1 VSQAGNVRGGG
12 GPIPPIVIQ
21 GYKAITFADS
31 PYTVQPTDYYISAD
45 TSGGAI
51 TVNFPDAPTENT
63 SYIIKDRTGD
73 ASINNITVKSLS
85 GVTTVDEAASKPIAG
100 NYGAMQLL
108 YHSGNYEIF

>member
-1 VSQAGNVRGGG
+1 MSQVTRRGGG
-12 GPIPPIVIQ
+12 SGPPPIIIQ
-21 GYKAITFADS
+21 GYTEITFADS
-31 PYTVQPTDYYISAD
+31 PYTVLPTDYFISAD

-51 TVNFPDAPTENT
+51 IVNFPDAPTQNT

-73 ASINNITVKSLS
+73 ASTNNITVKSLS

-108 YHSGNYEIF
+108 YHSGNYQIF